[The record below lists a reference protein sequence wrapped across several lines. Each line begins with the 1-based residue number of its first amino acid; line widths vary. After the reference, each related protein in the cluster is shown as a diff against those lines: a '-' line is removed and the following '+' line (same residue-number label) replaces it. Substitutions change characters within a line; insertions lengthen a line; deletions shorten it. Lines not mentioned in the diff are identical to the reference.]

1 MRFSDLGLK
10 MGDVMQLQTSA
21 ESDARYPV
29 KLLGFLPDCSVMISA
44 PYEQKRKPIYLR
56 EDQIVTLRFVVNN
69 VASGFSARVLAMRT
83 RPMPYI
89 HLEMPQSVEAVEV
102 RNAVRVST
110 EIFATII
117 NETHKSNPIKVTLS
131 NLSVLG
137 GRFECDRKVALIG
150 DQISLTMSLDLDD
163 IEKVVTLDGVIRNK
177 GRYQSEYED
186 LNWYGFHF
194 KFTEDEDRLLLK
206 AYVYQEILRSL
217 HLL

>member
-10 MGDVMQLQTSA
+10 MGDVMQLQTSP
-21 ESDARYPV
+21 ESDSRYPV

-44 PYEQKRKPIYLR
+44 PYEQKNKPIFLR
-56 EDQIVTLRFVVNN
+56 EDQMVTLRFVVNH
-69 VASGFSARVLAMRT
+69 VASGFSARVLTMRT

-110 EIFATII
+110 EILATTI
-117 NETHKSNPIKVTLS
+117 NETHKSNPIKVTLT

-137 GRFECDRKVALIG
+137 GRFECERKLALIG
-150 DQISLTMSLDLDD
+150 DKISLTMSLDLDD

-177 GRYQSEYED
+177 GRTQTEQGEI
-186 LNWYGFHF
+186 NWYGFHF
-194 KFTEDEDRLLLK
+194 EFAEDEDRLLLK